1 MELLETLAAGGDMA
15 AMAILVMCVRFHTRL
30 VKVEIEMEIIRSAA
44 KK

>member
-30 VKVEIEMEIIRSAA
+30 VKVEIEMEIIRSAS